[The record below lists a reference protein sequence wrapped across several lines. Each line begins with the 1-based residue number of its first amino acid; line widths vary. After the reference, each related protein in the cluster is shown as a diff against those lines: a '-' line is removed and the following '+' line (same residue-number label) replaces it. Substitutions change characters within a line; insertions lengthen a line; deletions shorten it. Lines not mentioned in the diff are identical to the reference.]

1 MIHDTDHRFAGKSV
15 KLNELAEDPLR
26 GILIPG
32 TVIEVENWYDRVDP
46 TRPVS
51 WMDNDA
57 QTFTTMHY
65 AQRVMALGAKGIGGL
80 ADDEV
85 VYGHVNGLGH
95 IVHTSE
101 LGEVVGSWH

>member
-1 MIHDTDHRFAGKSV
+1 MHDTDHPLADKRV
-15 KLNELAEDPLR
+15 KLNSTAEDPLR

-32 TVIEVENWYDRVDP
+32 AIFEVENWYDRVDP
-46 TRPVS
+46 SRPYS
-51 WMDNDA
+51 WKDSVH

-65 AQRVMALGAKGIGGL
+65 DQRVNYLGRTP
-80 ADDEV
+80 DDEV

-101 LGEVVGSWH
+101 LGEVVRSWR